1 MLNYTVTSQAFLEDA
16 GDQVNLTTP
25 TVLLKIT
32 ADPDYTV
39 AAADFTVG
47 NALPTEVTSVAFVDA
62 LDGTIDCT
70 VTFAA
75 GFIMPFND
83 VNLPI
88 DIDGTARILKNTIL
102 GSVVATG
109 LNTQTTPYYYT
120 RTLELGASVD
130 IFSGTGFTITAD
142 AEHYFKDAPS
152 LSKSGTAYP
161 DDYAIV
167 ASNTLDGDGRLIQVD
182 YAVTYT
188 NRSGQDAL
196 EESITIYADAEQFLV
211 VTTPKYYSY
220 RPDFGA
226 GAPNALG
233 EYTLNEDATQLLLV
247 VYGDIGAK
255 VTVDL
260 SKAGGLATN
269 VVTDQIITF
278 VGGYTKIAIDLPG
291 EANSIIWEV
300 LLSGDIDLAFAQPNP
315 IRINIQTNISYTLVA
330 AAIAGY
336 TITPRG
342 TFSVSGLSG
351 PVLPGATATTVI
363 KGVFIITKDD
373 GAVIQLKLNPTW
385 GTNIDN
391 LDPTTNG
398 GTQLLYKSSIG
409 VSGNGTTSLYIS
421 VSATVTAFGLADVI
435 STLTLAA
442 DINSIPITTDISA
455 AAQIA
460 ALPLLG
466 TLSIPLTTFVSDAD
480 GDTLTPI
487 IITQPINGT
496 VVVDGFG
503 FSYTHT
509 NEEFLADAFTYAVT
523 DGYNQSNVSTSS
535 MLVTG
540 EAPTPATGTVGIF
553 RMNIEVGATASNIEV
568 DFSSASGSQRVEL
581 LYKGLGFDPVIVV
594 ADSMFVGIDLSGAGR
609 AGAIQV
615 IEDQIFLTQFA
626 HVGSGGN
633 GPLYGQTDAW
643 DSYKPPATADYDA
656 TVAAPTGTLRSVQA
670 NNGAQFG
677 LLPDAN
683 DSASGNFK
691 INFTKPVGGSTIV
704 TVRISA
710 VTGSTWNIN
719 SITVTP

>member
-16 GDQVNLTTP
+16 GDQVNLATP

-47 NALPTEVTSVAFVDA
+47 EALPTEVTSVAFVDA

-109 LNTQTTPYYYT
+109 LNIQTSPYYYT
-120 RTLELGASVD
+120 RTLELGASAD

-142 AEHYFKDAPS
+142 AEHYFKDTPS

-226 GAPNALG
+226 GAPSALG
-233 EYTLNEDATQLLLV
+233 DYTLNEDATQLLLT

-260 SKAGGLATN
+260 SKDGGLATN

-278 VGGYTKIAIDLPG
+278 MGGYTKIAIDLPG
-291 EANSIIWEV
+291 EADSTTWAV

-315 IRINIQTNISYTLVA
+315 IQINIQTNISYTLVA

-342 TFSVSGLSG
+342 TLSVAGLSG
-351 PVLPGATATTVI
+351 PVLPGATATTTI
-363 KGVFIITKDD
+363 KGAFIITKDD

-398 GTQLLYKSSIG
+398 GTQLLYSNSVG

-442 DINSIPITTDISA
+442 DINSIPITTDIST
-455 AAQIA
+455 AAQTA

-466 TLSIPLTTFVSDAD
+466 TLGIPLTTFVSDAD

-487 IITQPINGT
+487 IITQPANGT

-509 NEEFLADAFTYAVT
+509 NEAFLADAFTYAVT

-540 EAPTPATGTVGIF
+540 EAPTPASGTVGIF

-568 DFSSASGSQRVEL
+568 DFSSTSGPQRVEL
-581 LYKGLGFDPVIVV
+581 LYKGLGFAPVIVV

-609 AGAIQV
+609 AGAIKV
-615 IEDQIFLTQFA
+615 IEDQIFLTQFT

-633 GPLYGQTDAW
+633 GPLYGQTAAW
-643 DSYKPPATADYDA
+643 DSYKPPATVDYDA
-656 TVAAPTGTLRSVQA
+656 TEAAPTGTLRSVQA
-670 NNGAQFG
+670 NSGAQFG